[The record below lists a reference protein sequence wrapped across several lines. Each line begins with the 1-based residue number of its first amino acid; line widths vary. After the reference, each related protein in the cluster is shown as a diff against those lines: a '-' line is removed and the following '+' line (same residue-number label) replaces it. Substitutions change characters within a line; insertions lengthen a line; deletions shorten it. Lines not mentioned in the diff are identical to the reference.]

1 MNKNHVI
8 INSYIEDYKDI
19 LLMLNYVSDIHDV
32 KFYNDKRIPM
42 YKGINKEIVK
52 WMIRND
58 FLVDLKKTEGDKK
71 HKELVAYKTRR
82 EQKEFSTVLKSRRG
96 KPGIAKNGGRL

>member
-1 MNKNHVI
+1 
-8 INSYIEDYKDI
+8 
-19 LLMLNYVSDIHDV
+19 MLNYVSDIHDV

-58 FLVDLKKTEGDKK
+58 FLVDLNKTEGDKSIK
-71 HKELVAYKTRR
+71 NL
-82 EQKEFSTVLKSRRG
+82 SPI
-96 KPGIAKNGGRL
+96 KPDENRKNFQRF